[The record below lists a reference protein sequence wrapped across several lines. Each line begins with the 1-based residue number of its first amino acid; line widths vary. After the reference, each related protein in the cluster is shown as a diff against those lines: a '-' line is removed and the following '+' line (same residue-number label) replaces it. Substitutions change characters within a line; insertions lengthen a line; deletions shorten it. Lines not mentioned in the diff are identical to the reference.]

1 MQKTT
6 WLVTLGMLLVL
17 GVPRAEAQI
26 INWDDRAFFN
36 VNFGYQ
42 TQSHDFDSTKTFSL
56 YGETATLS
64 AGHEIGSGALLDLS
78 GGARVWRNAGIGIG
92 YSRFQNTDDIIVQAS
107 LPHPVFFDRPRSVSV
122 PATGLEHSESA
133 IHVFGLWM
141 IPVSDNM
148 DVAIFL
154 GPTFFSV
161 KQDLV
166 TDVQIPQP
174 ETPPFTGAVTGV
186 IKNTADDNA
195 VGLNIGIDWS
205 YMVTP
210 QFGGG
215 IFLRYSGASVDLSA
229 AGQEVSMDV
238 GGFQIGLGL
247 RVRFQ
252 ELPFF
257 P

>member
-1 MQKTT
+1 VQKTT
-6 WLVTLGMLLVL
+6 WLVTLGMLIVL
-17 GVPRAEAQI
+17 GVPRAEAQV

-36 VNFGYQ
+36 VSLGYQ
-42 TQSHDFDSTKTFSL
+42 TQSHDFDSTKTFPL
-56 YGETATLS
+56 YGETAILK

-78 GGARVWRNAGIGIG
+78 GGARVWRNVGIGIG
-92 YSRFQNTDDIIVQAS
+92 YSRFQNTDDILVEAS
-107 LPHPVFFDRPRSVSV
+107 LPHPVFVDRPRQVSV
-122 PATGLEHSESA
+122 PATGLEHTESA
-133 IHVFGLWM
+133 IHLFGLWM
-141 IPVSDNM
+141 LPVSDKM

-166 TDVQIPQP
+166 TDLQIPQP
-174 ETPPFTGAVTGV
+174 ESPPYAGMVTGV

-195 VGLNIGIDWS
+195 VGLNLGIDVS
-205 YMVTP
+205 YMVTS

-215 IFLRYSGASVDLSA
+215 IFLRYSGTSTDLSA

-238 GGFQIGLGL
+238 GGFQFGLGL

-252 ELPFF
+252 QLWFQ
-257 P
+257 